1 MAILE
6 KAVNNFDPFAD
17 RVGTGLA
24 APGTFVAVIEDIVD
38 EMDVER
44 RKFQSEELER
54 VNLTCFLFQYRDNAG
69 KVNRISSRR
78 MKISGHE
85 QSTLFGF
92 LKSILG
98 RAPKM
103 GWDYLELR
111 GHRCLI
117 TVEHLPRRDGN
128 GVYAA
133 IASLSPLPAGMGGG
147 REEVRSAE
155 FGVRSE
161 ATVRALSPAPVTQ
174 AAMVPQA
181 PPVDTDEEFIF

>member
-1 MAILE
+1 MILE
-6 KAVNNFDPFAD
+6 KPINNFDPFSE

-24 APGTFVAVIEDIVD
+24 APGTFVAIIEDIVD
-38 EMDVER
+38 EMNVER

-54 VNLTCFLFQYRDNAG
+54 VNLTCFLFKYQDAG
-69 KVNRISSRR
+69 GKLNRISSRR

-85 QSTLFGF
+85 QSTLIGF

-103 GWDYLELR
+103 GWDYLEMK

-117 TVEHLPRRDGN
+117 TVEHLPRRDGQ

-133 IASLSPLPAGMGGG
+133 IASLSPLPPGMGGG
-147 REEVRSAE
+147 VAGGTPALPVRP
-155 FGVRSE
+155 
-161 ATVRALSPAPVTQ
+161 SPAPVTQ

-181 PPVDTDEEFIF
+181 PSVESDEEFQF

>member
-1 MAILE
+1 MAVLE
-6 KAVNNFDPFAD
+6 KSVNNFDPFSD
-17 RVGTGLA
+17 RVGPGLS
-24 APGTFVAVIEDIVD
+24 APGTFVATIEDIID

-44 RKFQSEELER
+44 LKFQSQEKER
-54 VNLTCFLFQYRDNAG
+54 VNLTCFLFQYQDAGG

-103 GWDYLELR
+103 GWDYLELK

-128 GVYAA
+128 GVFSA
-133 IASLSPLPAGMGGG
+133 IASMSPLPPGMGGAVNANVEH
-147 REEVRSAE
+147 RTSNAEHRSAVP
-155 FGVRSE
+155 GDK
-161 ATVRALSPAPVTQ
+161 APA
-174 AAMVPQA
+174 
-181 PPVDTDEEFIF
+181 VDTDEEFIF